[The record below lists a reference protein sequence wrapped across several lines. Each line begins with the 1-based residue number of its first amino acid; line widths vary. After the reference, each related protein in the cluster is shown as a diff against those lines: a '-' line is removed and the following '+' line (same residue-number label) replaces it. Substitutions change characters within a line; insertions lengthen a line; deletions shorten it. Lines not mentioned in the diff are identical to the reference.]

1 MKHKLYSHNVRELS
15 SQAVKFLPSPA
26 FCLATLARECGPWCF
41 FGGCSCCS
49 YPLHTTALWIFLSP
63 LLPRAFSYLS
73 RIILTHFL
81 ESLAC
86 SFPLCSCHEGKSYH
100 PPILWSQ
107 GSVYRRYEYLS
118 HVSWWIFLQY
128 SHSHTIQPS
137 SLALPLRRQPE
148 SSPFECRQ
156 ELMTS

>member
-1 MKHKLYSHNVRELS
+1 MTQRLWSNETQTPQPQCPRPFVTGGKMPPQSCIL
-15 SQAVKFLPSPA
+15 
-26 FCLATLARECGPWCF
+26 LAWECGPWCF
-41 FGGCSCCS
+41 FNGCSCCS

-86 SFPLCSCHEGKSYH
+86 SLPLCSCHEGKSYH

-107 GSVYRRYEYLS
+107 GSSTEGMSISLTLVGGYFYNTPA
-118 HVSWWIFLQY
+118 
-128 SHSHTIQPS
+128 HTQI
-137 SLALPLRRQPE
+137 AIPLRREPD
-148 SSPFECRQ
+148 SSPFECGL